1 LWFATGDWQ
10 FPNDLHVVDPSQE
23 HSIVTLEDVREVH
36 RIAVAPDG
44 EHLAITDGNNV
55 RVWDVSTGR
64 VVAQLPTGTFIHAI
78 GFAPD
83 GRYLAT
89 AGEDDDLT
97 LWAWRGQDLIDR
109 ACGHLSRNL
118 SPKEWQ
124 DFLPGS
130 PYRPTCPNLPAAPT
144 AEQTPM

>member
-10 FPNDLHVVDPSQE
+10 FPNDIHVVDPSQE

-36 RIAVAPDG
+36 SIAVAPDG
-44 EHLAITDGNNV
+44 EHLAITDGNSV
-55 RVWDVSTGR
+55 RVWDVGTGR
-64 VVAQLPTGTFIHAI
+64 VVAQLPSSAYIYSI

-97 LWAWRGQDLIDR
+97 LWAWRSQDLIDR

-130 PYRPTCPNLPAAPT
+130 PYRPTCPNLPAAPES
-144 AEQTPM
+144 EQSPT